1 MGARDTVGP
10 HTDKWS
16 TLAAL
21 ALLLVLL
28 LPVISMTDDLVA
40 MAAPLEDDH
49 PVRRGEMPL
58 LHLDQIPAAPLDIVA
73 LVALLL
79 FGLAFLA
86 TRLSRLIPV
95 SYPATLASWFRPRLW
110 RCVPLLRPCSPR
122 SLRSLSRKPGKASI
136 RAPPSAFNLK
146 VRYDTESPSCP
157 RRRIVFHGVRPRG
170 TDCPSPRL
178 SQATAPLTL
187 QQAVARALA
196 ANPTLASV
204 RQHVSAVEA
213 NKITAGLRQNPTL
226 SLYGQGITLPERP
239 DTPDGNPFFYSANV
253 SRLFERGQK
262 RRWRLDSANAT
273 AGSTQS
279 LYRDQERQ
287 TVLSVRQAFTNML
300 LAKASLVVANENLA
314 DYRKT
319 VDLSKARLDAGDI
332 TPTDFAR
339 IDLQLAQFEADA
351 DNAQLA
357 LQQASTQLQLLF
369 GVDRPSST
377 LEITGTLEP
386 PQIPL
391 TMAEAENQ
399 ALAARPDFLAA
410 RQALTAAEAN
420 ANLANANGTT
430 DPTLGAEYDRNGID
444 NSFGLQLSIPVRIFD
459 RNQGE
464 KNARG
469 TRSNPAAQPSLQH
482 AIRLS
487 PTWTRHGWRSRPRGT
502 SQSATTATTS
512 TRHNTFATTCSSAIA
527 TATPRCS
534 TISLRSAIIARFI
547 SRA

>member
-1 MGARDTVGP
+1 MTPKALRALG
-10 HTDKWS
+10 
-16 TLAAL
+16 AAL
-21 ALLLVLL
+21 F
-28 LPVISMTDDLVA
+28 SMASVLVA
-40 MAAPLEDDH
+40 
-49 PVRRGEMPL
+49 
-58 LHLDQIPAAPLDIVA
+58 Q
-73 LVALLL
+73 
-79 FGLAFLA
+79 
-86 TRLSRLIPV
+86 T
-95 SYPATLASWFRPRLW
+95 
-110 RCVPLLRPCSPR
+110 SPPT
-122 SLRSLSRKPGKASI
+122 SQ
-136 RAPPSAFNLK
+136 
-146 VRYDTESPSCP
+146 
-157 RRRIVFHGVRPRG
+157 
-170 TDCPSPRL
+170 
-178 SQATAPLTL
+178 QATTPLTL
-187 QQAVARALA
+187 QQAIARALA

-204 RQHVSAVEA
+204 RQHVSAVGA

-226 SLYGQGITLPERP
+226 TLYGQGITLPERP

-273 AGSTQS
+273 ADSTQS
-279 LYRDQERQ
+279 FYRDQERQ

-369 GVDRPSST
+369 GVDHPSSA
-377 LEITGTLEP
+377 LDITGTLDP

-399 ALAARPDFLAA
+399 ALATRPDFLAA

-420 ANLANANGTT
+420 AKLANANGTT

-464 KNARG
+464 KERTRYEVESNRSAVTAARNQVVSDVDQAWMALETAQTLAKRYNSHYLDEASHVRDNLQFSYRNGNTTLLDYLSALRDYRAIHLSSLNA
-469 TRSNPAAQPSLQH
+469 NAQVWLALHQ
-482 AIRLS
+482 LS
-487 PTWTRHGWRSRPRGT
+487 
-502 SQSATTATTS
+502 
-512 TRHNTFATTCSSAIA
+512 FA
-527 TATPRCS
+527 TATDILP
-534 TISLRSAIIARFI
+534 
-547 SRA
+547 

>member
-1 MGARDTVGP
+1 MTPKALRALG
-10 HTDKWS
+10 
-16 TLAAL
+16 AAL
-21 ALLLVLL
+21 F
-28 LPVISMTDDLVA
+28 SMASVLVA
-40 MAAPLEDDH
+40 
-49 PVRRGEMPL
+49 
-58 LHLDQIPAAPLDIVA
+58 Q
-73 LVALLL
+73 
-79 FGLAFLA
+79 
-86 TRLSRLIPV
+86 T
-95 SYPATLASWFRPRLW
+95 
-110 RCVPLLRPCSPR
+110 SP
-122 SLRSLSRKPGKASI
+122 PT
-136 RAPPSAFNLK
+136 PQQ
-146 VRYDTESPSCP
+146 V
-157 RRRIVFHGVRPRG
+157 
-170 TDCPSPRL
+170 
-178 SQATAPLTL
+178 TAPLTL

-204 RQHVSAVEA
+204 RQHVSAVGA

-226 SLYGQGITLPERP
+226 TLYGQGITLPERP

-273 AGSTQS
+273 ADSTQS
-279 LYRDQERQ
+279 FYRDQERQ

-369 GVDRPSST
+369 GVDHPSSA
-377 LEITGTLEP
+377 LDITGTLDP

-399 ALAARPDFLAA
+399 ALATRPDFLSA

-420 ANLANANGTT
+420 AKLANANGTT

-444 NSFGLQLSIPVRIFD
+444 NSFGLQLSVPVRIFD

-464 KNARG
+464 KERTRYEVESSRSAVTAARNQVVSDVDQAWIALETAQTLAKRYNSHYLDEASHVRDNLQFSYRNGNTTLLDYLSALRDYRAIHLSSLNA
-469 TRSNPAAQPSLQH
+469 NAQVWLALHQ
-482 AIRLS
+482 LS
-487 PTWTRHGWRSRPRGT
+487 
-502 SQSATTATTS
+502 
-512 TRHNTFATTCSSAIA
+512 FA
-527 TATPRCS
+527 TATDILP
-534 TISLRSAIIARFI
+534 
-547 SRA
+547 